1 MYRKLKKSLLEET
14 IAERVKS
21 VPQKRTKTET
31 GINII
36 ILHKLV
42 TTLPV
47 LLPNKSS
54 KQFIQTKKRNLD
66 KYYIFCIN
74 TTKLPKIVTTI

>member
-1 MYRKLKKSLLEET
+1 MYRKLKKSPLEET
-14 IAERVKS
+14 FAERVKS
-21 VPQKRTKTET
+21 VPQKRTKIET

-54 KQFIQTKKRNLD
+54 K
-66 KYYIFCIN
+66 
-74 TTKLPKIVTTI
+74 